1 MAYSRLPLAQKRYLL
16 YRLNLFSKMSDKEVL
31 LKIHQGDEKA
41 LEYLY
46 KKYYSMIIKMILK
59 NQGNEQEAKDIFQ
72 EALIIFWQK
81 SNIGQL
87 TLTSKISTYLYS
99 VCLNLW
105 RKELKR
111 KSRLSWEEKDGRE
124 YQQSDQKESHQ
135 IIHQCIESLGETC
148 QKVLTYYYF
157 DRMSMQE
164 IAVKLGFS
172 STDTAKTKKYK
183 CKKKLDQMIKAN
195 YSESD
200 FLD

>member
-1 MAYSRLPLAQKRYLL
+1 MK
-16 YRLNLFSKMSDKEVL
+16 DKEVL
-31 LKIHQGDEKA
+31 LKIHQGDEDA
-41 LEYLY
+41 LKYLY
-46 KKYYSMIIKMILK
+46 KKYYGMIVKMIVK

-81 SNIGQL
+81 LNNGQL

-111 KSRLSWEEKDGRE
+111 KSRLSHEEKDSRE
-124 YQQSDQKESHQ
+124 YQQNEQKESHQ

-157 DRMSMQE
+157 DRFSMQE
-164 IAVKLGFS
+164 IAEKLGFS
-172 STDTAKTKKYK
+172 NTDTAKTKKYK
-183 CKKKLDQMIKAN
+183 CKKKLDQLIKAK